1 MHNCRCDAE
10 VEMQILHGCMHTMM
24 LVCCSEREHG
34 NSQLSNLADDGET
47 WPLALTN
54 DIDLVTVW
62 RAISA
67 GPDTF

>member
-1 MHNCRCDAE
+1 MRA
-10 VEMQILHGCMHTMM
+10 V
-24 LVCCSEREHG
+24 
-34 NSQLSNLADDGET
+34 QLSNLADDGET

-54 DIDLVTVW
+54 DIDLVTIW

>member
-1 MHNCRCDAE
+1 MCVHKLWPASVSVCKLVNSTLTL
-10 VEMQILHGCMHTMM
+10 LHCANALG
-24 LVCCSEREHG
+24 VRP
-34 NSQLSNLADDGET
+34 QLSNLADDGET

-54 DIDLVTVW
+54 DIDLVTIW

>member
-1 MHNCRCDAE
+1 MNPLELHACD
-10 VEMQILHGCMHTMM
+10 M
-24 LVCCSEREHG
+24 LAGRSEQDFALL
-34 NSQLSNLADDGET
+34 QLSNLADDGET

>member
-1 MHNCRCDAE
+1 
-10 VEMQILHGCMHTMM
+10 M
-24 LVCCSEREHG
+24 LAGRSEQDFALL
-34 NSQLSNLADDGET
+34 QLSNLADDGET